1 MLSYQIFSSRKIT
14 VYFDH
19 VKVWV
24 RLRDL
29 LQLLDLNYNT
39 GRFVT
44 YYNESF
50 HFARLENIAEDIDH
64 LPLRRFHVSRN
75 TFFVS
80 IDEAELIVYRFSP
93 DIFLK

>member
-14 VYFDH
+14 VYSDN

-29 LQLLDLNYNT
+29 LQLLGLNYNT
-39 GRFVT
+39 GRFVN
-44 YYNESF
+44 YYNKSF
-50 HFARLENIAEDIDH
+50 SFVRLKGIAENIDH

-80 IDEAELIVYRFSP
+80 FDEAELIVHRFSP
-93 DIFLK
+93 DLVFK